1 MMDLAA
7 DLATALDPVR
17 LAHQAGL
24 EPDGWQAAVLRSAS
38 PRLLLN
44 CCRQSGKST
53 ITALVALHTAVYVPG
68 SLVLLLSPSLRQ
80 SAELFKKALGVYRTI
95 ERPVAAAAE
104 SALRL
109 ELTNGSRLISLPGRE
124 GGAIRGYSGVA
135 LLVIDEAAWVSD
147 ELYTAVRP
155 MLAVSGGRL
164 VALSTPNG
172 RQGWWYEA
180 WAQGGA
186 DWQRVEVPATQC
198 PRISAA
204 FLDEELRVL
213 GPSTFSQEYECR
225 FISRETQLFDPT
237 TWPTWDTLPEGCA
250 TYQAWDLAI
259 SEKASADYT
268 VGVTIA
274 IDSAKRIYLVDVRR
288 GRWDF
293 NETQTEIAAFG
304 EQYDP
309 AAVGIEQVSYQAA
322 AVQEALRRTWLP
334 IRPLRISRTGT
345 PGRQTLG
352 GDKLTRARILEAR
365 ASAGTV
371 YRPRQAVWW
380 PSLAQELA
388 AFPQGRHDDGVDAL
402 VYAVHLAAEATSQD
416 DVAYALGLTDCGAC
430 GEYFHEAPAGA
441 PRPCPYCT
449 GQLRRWRPA
458 PALATDGPR

>member
-1 MMDLAA
+1 
-7 DLATALDPVR
+7 
-17 LAHQAGL
+17 
-24 EPDGWQAAVLRSAS
+24 VLRSAG

-53 ITALVALHTAVYVPG
+53 ITALVALHTAVYAPG

-95 ERPVAAAAE
+95 ERPVAPAAE

-124 GGAIRGYSGVA
+124 GGAIRGFSGVR

-164 VALSTPNG
+164 IALSTPHG
-172 RQGWWYEA
+172 KQGWFYEA
-180 WAQGGA
+180 WAQGGS
-186 DWQRVEVPATQC
+186 DWQRVEVPASQC
-198 PRISAA
+198 PRISPA
-204 FLDEELRVL
+204 FLEEELRVL
-213 GPSTFSQEYECR
+213 GPSTYSQEYLCT
-225 FISRETQLFDPT
+225 FVSRETQLFDPEA
-237 TWPTWDTLPEGCA
+237 WPVWDSLPDGCIFF
-250 TYQAWDLAI
+250 QAWDLAI

-268 VGVTIA
+268 VGVCLA
-274 IDSAKRIYLVDVRR
+274 VDAAKRLYLVDLRR
-288 GRWDF
+288 GHWDF
-293 NETQTEIAAFG
+293 ARTQEEIAAFG
-304 EQYDP
+304 AQYDP
-309 AAVGIEQVSYQAA
+309 MAVGIEATAYQAA

-371 YRPRQAVWW
+371 YRPKQAPWW
-380 PSLAQELA
+380 PALAQELA
-388 AFPQGRHDDGVDAL
+388 AFPQGRHDDAVDAM
-402 VYAVHLAAEATSQD
+402 VYATHLAAEATSQD
-416 DVAYALGLTDCGAC
+416 DLAYALGLTDCEAC
-430 GEYFHEAPAGA
+430 GEYFHEAPNGA

-449 GQLRRWRPA
+449 GQQRRWRPA
-458 PALATDGPR
+458 PAAADRSQD